1 MWDSNHPPSAGLL
14 PFQRTVLDSLL
25 EDDALCVLAPGLG
38 LQQVV
43 AALIRLQQQPPQRPT
58 NDTDAPSTSTTTTTA
73 TTITSPAVV
82 LGCTPWQRDMI
93 KRELIQTDLSFRQ
106 SPDTLP
112 PEVTNDILSAER
124 ERLYRSC
131 PCLFVTTRI
140 FVVDLLSGRV
150 PPQLVAGVIVINAH
164 KVTDVSG
171 EGFALRLLKDGNPAA
186 WVRAFTDAPVA
197 LSSEFSGVEKVMNAL
212 RVKKLH
218 LWPRFQVQV
227 QTDLEARPP
236 ELIELSQPLTTNMAA
251 IYEAISLLM
260 DACVKDLRK
269 TNKVDTTELTV
280 SSGLF
285 RAFDE
290 SIRRQLGP
298 IWHTVSPKT
307 RQIVADLR
315 TLRTLATYLLRFDP
329 VTYLAYLDN
338 LRVTEGIKSVWL
350 FHSAAH
356 AIFESAKARVYQLQ
370 KNSHS
375 HSNEHENDTSTVSIG
390 LGKGKKRLRQQDKNG
405 TSSNSGSGSG
415 RGEEVLPVLEQP
427 PKWHLLCE
435 VVREIQEERWAMME
449 KAETEDNNNNNDNGD
464 GSGGVREQSTTI
476 MRNAAK
482 APILIVC
489 ADIFTAKQLEQ
500 VVSSAAA
507 LGNKDE
513 EEKEEEGKEED
524 DDDDLA
530 SGNGSF
536 LLRRLYAEYLQRK
549 LDAKG
554 GGSRKRNNDSGDT
567 GAYNAGPPSLAP
579 QDRMMGG
586 YRPGEEQAII
596 KEAKSLNV
604 GNALGSGA
612 LGGKKK
618 KKKSDKGGTATTAR
632 QAAAAAAAVA
642 AKRGRGGRGR
652 GRRGGKTAA
661 DAAADAISLA
671 EAINNYDDG
680 DEIGPNDNI
689 PPSSSASSQPG
700 NIHFIALDSHND
712 IMFLWEHSPTFVIL
726 YDPEPSFTRQLELYK
741 AQRPGIPLRVYV
753 LRYEDSVEMDKFQA
767 AVARERNAF
776 EGLIKA
782 KEIMILPPEPPSIS
796 SNGNLVR
803 SNTVG
808 AGRLMA
814 SLTSEDMITMG
825 EAANALTR
833 RAGGRIGGKLL
844 PRRVVIDVREF
855 RSSLPAVL
863 YSKGMEVV
871 PLTLEVGDYVLSPEI
886 CVERK
891 SIPDLRGSLQSG
903 RLYSQAEAMTK
914 YYKTAILLIE
924 FEGDRAFA
932 LQAASEMTDTI
943 QLQTFMSRIALLCL
957 HFPRLRLIWSRSLHA
972 TADIFLQLKANHE
985 EPDPVAAATI
995 GIPMEANNNNGNT
1008 SPQQLQQLQQ
1018 ETVVNQAAI
1027 DLLRCLPGVREGNMR
1042 PLMRAAGS
1050 LKGLVNLSLDDLK
1063 EIMGGHVAANKLREF
1078 LDQEC
1083 QSLFKAL

>member
-1 MWDSNHPPSAGLL
+1 M
-14 PFQRTVLDSLL
+14 
-25 EDDALCVLAPGLG
+25 
-38 LQQVV
+38 
-43 AALIRLQQQPPQRPT
+43 
-58 NDTDAPSTSTTTTTA
+58 
-73 TTITSPAVV
+73 
-82 LGCTPWQRDMI
+82 
-93 KRELIQTDLSFRQ
+93 K
-106 SPDTLP
+106 
-112 PEVTNDILSAER
+112 
-124 ERLYRSC
+124 
-131 PCLFVTTRI
+131 
-140 FVVDLLSGRV
+140 
-150 PPQLVAGVIVINAH
+150 
-164 KVTDVSG
+164 
-171 EGFALRLLKDGNPAA
+171 
-186 WVRAFTDAPVA
+186 
-197 LSSEFSGVEKVMNAL
+197 AL

-236 ELIELSQPLTTNMAA
+236 ELIELSQPLTSNMAA

-356 AIFESAKARVYQLQ
+356 AIFESAKARVYQWQ
-370 KNSHS
+370 K
-375 HSNEHENDTSTVSIG
+375 VSITNDHTG
-390 LGKGKKRLRQQDKNG
+390 SIGVGKGKKRPRQQNKIEIG
-405 TSSNSGSGSG
+405 VGSNSGSGGKG
-415 RGEEVLPVLEQP
+415 RGEGVLPVLEQP

-435 VVREIQEERWAMME
+435 VVREIQEERRAMME
-449 KAETEDNNNNNDNGD
+449 KAEIEDNDD
-464 GSGGVREQSTTI
+464 DDVREQSATVW
-476 MRNAAK
+476 RNAAK

-500 VVSSAAA
+500 VVSAAAA
-507 LGNKDE
+507 LGKKDE
-513 EEKEEEGKEED
+513 EEKEED
-524 DDDDLA
+524 DD
-530 SGNGSF
+530 SGEPSSSSGSF

-549 LDAKG
+549 LDANG
-554 GGSRKRNNDSGDT
+554 RGSRKKNNDSGGT
-567 GAYNAGPPSLAP
+567 GTGTGSAGPPSLAP
-579 QDRMMGG
+579 QERMMGG

-604 GNALGSGA
+604 GDALGSG
-612 LGGKKK
+612 GN
-618 KKKSDKGGTATTAR
+618 KKKSDKGGTT
-632 QAAAAAAAVA
+632 AAAAAAAA
-642 AKRGRGGRGR
+642 GQQEAKRGGGGGGRGR

-671 EAINNYDDG
+671 EAINNDHDI
-680 DEIGPNDNI
+680 DPTDHNN
-689 PPSSSASSQPG
+689 PPSFSSLQKE
-700 NIHFIALDSHND
+700 NIHFIALDSHNE

-726 YDPEPSFTRQLELYK
+726 YDPDPSFTRQLELYK
-741 AQRPGIPLRVYV
+741 AQRPGIPLRVYM
-753 LRYEDSVEMDKFQA
+753 LRYEDSLEMDKFQT

-782 KEIMILPPEPPSIS
+782 KEIMIIPPEP
-796 SNGNLVR
+796 SNNNNGSLVR
-803 SNTVG
+803 SNAVG

-814 SLTSEDMITMG
+814 SLTSDDMITMG
-825 EAANALTR
+825 EAANTLTR
-833 RAGGRIGGKLL
+833 RAGGRIGSKLL

-903 RLYSQAEAMTK
+903 RLYTQAEAMTK

-932 LQAASEMTDTI
+932 LQAASEMTDNI

-995 GIPMEANNNNGNT
+995 GIPMEANNNSNA
-1008 SPQQLQQLQQ
+1008 QQQQQMQQ
-1018 ETVVNQAAI
+1018 ETVLNQPAI
-1027 DLLRCLPGVREGNMR
+1027 DLLRCLPGVTEGNMR

-1050 LKGLVNLSLDDLK
+1050 LRGLVDLSLDDLK
-1063 EIMGGHVAANKLREF
+1063 EIMGGQIAAHKLIDF
-1078 LDQEC
+1078 LNAIVP
-1083 QSLFKAL
+1083 S